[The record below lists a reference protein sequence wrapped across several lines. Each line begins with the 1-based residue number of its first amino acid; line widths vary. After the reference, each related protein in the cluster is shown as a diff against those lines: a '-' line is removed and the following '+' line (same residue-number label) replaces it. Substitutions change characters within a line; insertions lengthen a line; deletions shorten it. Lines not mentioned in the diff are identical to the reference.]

1 MFMNVDILDTNE
13 DSDIISKLEISLGE
27 NIVLLEM
34 EMHKIT
40 NECKEGGVQFYT
52 TMPNHY

>member
-1 MFMNVDILDTNE
+1 
-13 DSDIISKLEISLGE
+13 
-27 NIVLLEM
+27 M

-52 TMPNHY
+52 TMPNHYWKLLH